1 MLPGELIKLSDCLHS
16 GSDADRAPKA
26 VDFGASIDIFTN
38 AI

>member
-16 GSDADRAPKA
+16 GSGAYRAPKV
-26 VDFGASIDIFTN
+26 VDFGASIDVFTN